1 LRLRLNLVICECGLS
16 IGALGW
22 FVFELGDLGFDVAM
36 RYS

>member
-1 LRLRLNLVICECGLS
+1 LS